1 MIDLP
6 IIVKA
11 KKDDRNEDLIR
22 KFKKKVVQD
31 QVLTEIK
38 KREFYKKPSQIRKEK
53 KKELQRKKK
62 LLERYGN

>member
-1 MIDLP
+1 LP

-11 KKDDRNEDLIR
+11 GKDDRNEDLIR
-22 KFKKKVVQD
+22 KFKKKVIQD

-62 LLERYGN
+62 LLERYGNK

>member
-1 MIDLP
+1 MINLP

-22 KFKKKVVQD
+22 RFKKKVIQD

-53 KKELQRKKK
+53 KKELERKKR
-62 LLERYGN
+62 LLERYGK

>member
-1 MIDLP
+1 MP

-11 KKDDRNEDLIR
+11 GKDDRNEDLIR
-22 KFKKKVVQD
+22 KFKKKVIQD

-62 LLERYGN
+62 LLERYGNK